1 MSWEQTHSKTSHKT
15 FWTLWLN
22 IQNQLSDFIHKH
34 GYFCLCFCN
43 VQVYWSLKISP
54 LTPACKKGLRG
65 RCQATSLL
73 PSSEAK
79 HVPGQFFS
87 TNFSILKA
95 APVCT
100 HWQGSKGPIFVA
112 IADRDSGKHQSWL
125 HADAGTKTEYSFF
138 WLCARRHPIH
148 NFRKISDIRVV
159 QSILVGDIS
168 GICYFNG
175 FINLYKQL

>member
-1 MSWEQTHSKTSHKT
+1 MDIFAYVFAMCKFTKVWRSVLLHQ
-15 FWTLWLN
+15 
-22 IQNQLSDFIHKH
+22 
-34 GYFCLCFCN
+34 
-43 VQVYWSLKISP
+43 
-54 LTPACKKGLRG
+54 PAKKDSG

-73 PSSEAK
+73 PSSEAR

-95 APVCT
+95 APICT

-112 IADRDSGKHQSWL
+112 IADRGSGKHQSWL
-125 HADAGTKTEYSFF
+125 HADTGTKTEYSFF
-138 WLCARRHPIH
+138 WLCAKRHPSH

-159 QSILVGDIS
+159 QSILDGDIS
-168 GICYFNG
+168 GICYFNW